1 MNITYIIGNG
11 FDLGL
16 GLNTQYSNF
25 VEFLV
30 AKIKRYLESNE
41 KAWNSD
47 EKMFAEWLLGRIE
60 EQKIEFWHDAEEAFG
75 NLRFGIFQGREQDV
89 VQFCHS
95 LFQSEMAAWIAQKN
109 ALFAVPK
116 GRESEIGKKFM
127 EALLHGWRNGLS
139 DDARS
144 DIDEQLTNG
153 PIDIKILSFNYTDC
167 IEKLI
172 VGIDEVIEALTT
184 IGILKQTLNI
194 HPPIHV
200 HGKVDAGGRRADL
213 VFGVNDEEQITGVET
228 TENDEIRSRLIKG
241 RYLDYMHK
249 RSEQEADN
257 ILFNS
262 NWVIVLGHSFGKT
275 DGRWWRR
282 IYDHIGRDHFNLVIC
297 PYYAK
302 MEYAP
307 SDVSDPIRYRRMSA
321 ARVFASIENVVGNKI
336 YAPEFMRHIH
346 ALEPVEIKGPGG
358 GSHYCDYLNLTWLG
372 KQCISAN
379 ETNKDAIAAQPTR

>member
-116 GRESEIGKKFM
+116 EREAEIGDKFV
-127 EALLHGWRNGLS
+127 EALLYGWRNGLQ
-139 DDARS
+139 DDVREVFEEKLAK
-144 DIDEQLTNG
+144 DFITIN
-153 PIDIKILSFNYTDC
+153 ILSFNYTDC
-167 IEKLI
+167 IEKLLVDI
-172 VGIDEVIEALTT
+172 GRDIDDATEFGT
-184 IGILKQTLNI
+184 LKRDLRIN
-194 HPPIHV
+194 PPIHV
-200 HGKVDAGGRRADL
+200 HGKVAAGGRRSDL

-249 RSEQEADN
+249 RSEPEADN

-262 NWVIVLGHSFGKT
+262 SWAIVLGHSFGKT

-282 IYDHIGRDHFNLVIC
+282 IYNHVGRDHFNLVIC
-297 PYYAK
+297 PYYDK
-302 MEYAP
+302 MEDAP
-307 SDVSDPIRYRRMSA
+307 SYVSDPIRYRRMSA
-321 ARVFASIENVVGNKI
+321 ARVFASIANDVGNNI
-336 YAPEFMRHIH
+336 YAPNFMSHIH
-346 ALEPVEIKGPGG
+346 ALEPVEINDPDGA
-358 GSHYCDYLNLTWLG
+358 SHYCDYLNLTWLG
-372 KQCISAN
+372 KQCILAN
-379 ETNKDAIAAQPTR
+379 AMIA